1 MKFFKSFFPTTLLLS
16 FFLTLGIAQNAYA
29 QDAQKAKVTQIA
41 KTMTDSM
48 TLQLSLTPQQAGSVQ
63 GINETAVA
71 QLLELSQ
78 KKAQDSTLKGGAMA
92 KQVMAVMK
100 QRDESV
106 QKLLT
111 SEQQKKYEEIKTERM
126 AELQTQMMRT
136 QLDLTEEQL
145 PKVYQINYKYAK
157 IMKENVQKM
166 KESERRRGKA
176 KAAKEAKSDSAEKDK
191 ELKDILTEE
200 QYKVYEQNKQE
211 MQAAIREKMQEK
223 KKGN

>member
-1 MKFFKSFFPTTLLLS
+1 MKFFKSFFPTTLLLL
-16 FFLTLGIAQNAYA
+16 FFLTLGIVQNAYA
-29 QDAQKAKVTQIA
+29 QDAQKAKATQIA

-48 TLQLSLTPQQAGSVQ
+48 TFQLSLTPQQASSVQ
-63 GINETAVA
+63 DINETAVT

-78 KKAQDSTLKGGAMA
+78 KKTQDSTLKGGAMA

-111 SEQQKKYEEIKTERM
+111 PEQQKKYEEIKTERM

-136 QLDLTEEQL
+136 QLDLTDEQV

-157 IMKENVQKM
+157 MMKANMGKA
-166 KESERRRGKA
+166 KESDRKRGKA
-176 KAAKEAKSDSAEKDK
+176 KAMKEAKSDSAEKDK
-191 ELKDILTEE
+191 ELKGVLTEE